1 MSDETAVRSVI
12 DRYTEGTRLRD
23 LNMLKSVFHDAAM
36 MSGWLGPNMLVGSPA
51 PFFEF
56 VEKNEVAPDYTSQT
70 TEVWVDGNIATVETR
85 EQNLFGMPF
94 VNRFQLVKQGDGT
107 WTITAKLFRHG

>member
-1 MSDETAVRSVI
+1 MSDEAAIRSVI
-12 DRYTEGTRLRD
+12 DRYTEGTRSRD
-23 LNMLKSVFHDAAM
+23 LDMLKGVFHDAAV

-51 PFFEF
+51 PFFDF
-56 VEKNEVAPDYTSQT
+56 VANNEVAPEYASQT

-85 EQNLFGMPF
+85 EQNLFGMSF
-94 VNRFQLVKQGDGT
+94 VNRFQLVKQGDDT